1 MVGDSLYRS
10 SSFRLSDGRRG
21 LDDSCI
27 RRLRSVLLS
36 RLDFWDNPGLGVSR
50 DFFCDAVDSVVRLS
64 GLSNFLFC
72 PSFQFAGENTGY
84 MSRIRI
90 LPEAVANRIAA
101 GEVVERPASVVKEL
115 LENALD
121 AGAKTIRVEVEAG
134 GKRMIRIID
143 DGHGMS
149 HDDALLAFE
158 RHATSKLRSADDLL
172 SIPTLGFRGEALPT
186 IAAVSR
192 LLLETRAEE
201 DAEGTRVEFAGGK
214 LVNVKPAGL
223 PAGTTVSVAD
233 LFYSVPARR
242 KFLKSDT
249 TELGHIASLV
259 THYALANPGRQFVL
273 TTPTQQIVDCS
284 PVERLA
290 ERVYQLFGKQSFDEL
305 IEIPVVSAAFRA
317 AITEPELEPAE
328 EKARLTVY
336 GFTSRPEIQ
345 RPNRNGIYIF
355 VNRRLVRD
363 RLILHAIH
371 EAYRNILPSNVFPA
385 TLLFLEMPYDEVD
398 VNVHPA
404 KIEVRFRRSQFVHDF
419 TRDAIRQALM
429 SARPIA
435 SFAAAAAAS
444 GALQN
449 ANTSAASLSNAP
461 SMDPTAPSIVP
472 RAIIP
477 AMEEIG
483 LGSGV
488 GSDGG
493 FDLTSAPLQPIE
505 QRFVFPAGPESLVE
519 SSAAFGAPS
528 LASEPPA
535 PNWAAN
541 FAAGNGSAPATLP
554 HPDQIADLKPLG
566 QVSSSFI
573 VAVNGEGLWLVDQ
586 HVAHER
592 VLFEQH
598 LEARRAGKVES
609 QRMLMPMIL
618 ELSPRQ
624 LVIYEKIAEELSAN
638 GFEVELMGPRSV
650 AIQAAPAGI
659 TGSDAEKLLTEIL
672 DGIER
677 ENAAIS
683 IETLQAKIAA
693 STACHA
699 AIKVNMPLDQ
709 TKMEWLL
716 AALAK
721 TDCPMSCPHGRPV
734 VLRYSIKEIE
744 KAFHRI

>member
-1 MVGDSLYRS
+1 
-10 SSFRLSDGRRG
+10 
-21 LDDSCI
+21 
-27 RRLRSVLLS
+27 
-36 RLDFWDNPGLGVSR
+36 
-50 DFFCDAVDSVVRLS
+50 
-64 GLSNFLFC
+64 
-72 PSFQFAGENTGY
+72 

-90 LPEAVANRIAA
+90 LPEAVANKIAA

-121 AGAKTIRVEVEAG
+121 AGANTIRIEVEQG
-134 GKRMIRIID
+134 GKRMIRVID
-143 DGHGMS
+143 DGHGMT

-172 SIPTLGFRGEALPT
+172 SISTLGFRGEALPT

-192 LLLETRAEE
+192 LLLETRDGAE
-201 DAEGTRVEFAGGK
+201 AEGTRVEFAGGK
-214 LVNVKPAGL
+214 LINVKPAGL
-223 PAGTTVSVAD
+223 PAGTTISVAD
-233 LFYSVPARR
+233 IFYCVPARR

-259 THYALANPGRQFVL
+259 THYALANPGKQFIL
-273 TTPTQQIVDCS
+273 STPTQEIINC
-284 PVERLA
+284 PPAEKLA
-290 ERVYQLFGKQSFDEL
+290 DRVYQLFGRQSLEEL
-305 IEIPVVSAAFRA
+305 VEILGVSAPFRA
-317 AITEPELEPAE
+317 SITEPALDPEE
-328 EKARLTVY
+328 EKSSLTVS
-336 GFTSRPEIQ
+336 GFTSRPDIQ
-345 RPNRNGIYIF
+345 RANRNGIYIF

-371 EAYRNILPSNVFPA
+371 EAYRNILPPAVFPA

-404 KIEVRFRRSQFVHDF
+404 KIEVRFRRSNLVHDF

-429 SARPIA
+429 GARPIA
-435 SFAAAAAAS
+435 SFAAAAA
-444 GALQN
+444 GAIPSPAGGGN
-449 ANTSAASLSNAP
+449 GTFSTGITPAP
-461 SMDPTAPSIVP
+461 IEAGVP

-477 AMEEIG
+477 PMEEIG

-493 FDLTSAPLQPIE
+493 FDLTVAPLRPVE
-505 QRFVFPAGPESLVE
+505 QRIPFESG
-519 SSAAFGAPS
+519 AAFGATM
-528 LASEPPA
+528 A
-535 PNWAAN
+535 PVPISAAGNWAAN
-541 FAAGNGSAPATLP
+541 LAAPNADAPASLP
-554 HPDQIADLKPLG
+554 RPEQIADLKPLG
-566 QVSSSFI
+566 QVSASFI
-573 VAVNGEGLWLVDQ
+573 IAVNGEGLWIVDQ

-598 LEARRAGKVES
+598 LEARRAGKIEA
-609 QRMLMPMIL
+609 QRMLMPLVI

-624 LVIYEKIAEELSAN
+624 IVTFERIAEELAAN
-638 GFEVELMGPRSV
+638 GFEVEPMGPKSV
-650 AIQAAPAGI
+650 AIQAVPAGV
-659 TGSDAEKLLTEIL
+659 GAPDAEKLLTEIL

-699 AIKVNMPLDQ
+699 AIKVNMPLEHS
-709 TKMEWLL
+709 KMEWLL
-716 AALAK
+716 DALAK

-734 VLRYSIKEIE
+734 VLRYSLKEIE

>member
-1 MVGDSLYRS
+1 
-10 SSFRLSDGRRG
+10 
-21 LDDSCI
+21 
-27 RRLRSVLLS
+27 
-36 RLDFWDNPGLGVSR
+36 
-50 DFFCDAVDSVVRLS
+50 
-64 GLSNFLFC
+64 
-72 PSFQFAGENTGY
+72 

-134 GKRMIRIID
+134 GKRMIRVID
-143 DGHGMS
+143 DGHGMA

-158 RHATSKLRSADDLL
+158 RHATSKLRSADDLM

-201 DAEGTRVEFAGGK
+201 GHEGTRVEFAGGK
-214 LVNVKPAGL
+214 LVNVKSAGL
-223 PAGTTVSVAD
+223 PVGTTISVAD

-242 KFLKSDT
+242 KFLKSET

-259 THYALANPGRQFVL
+259 THYALANPGRQFIL

-336 GFTSRPEIQ
+336 GFTSRPEVQ

-419 TRDAIRQALM
+419 TRDSIRQALM

-444 GALQN
+444 GAAPQN
-449 ANTSAASLSNAP
+449 ANATGAALSAA
-461 SMDPTAPSIVP
+461 APSIVP

-493 FDLTSAPLQPIE
+493 FDLTAAPLQPIE
-505 QRFVFPAGPESLVE
+505 QRFAFEAG
-519 SSAAFGAPS
+519 AAFGAPNLS
-528 LASEPPA
+528 AQTPE

-541 FAAGNGSAPATLP
+541 FAGGNGSAPATLP

-609 QRMLMPMIL
+609 QRMLMPLIL

-624 LVIYEKIAEELSAN
+624 LVIYEKIAEELGAN

-659 TGSDAEKLLTEIL
+659 TGGDAEKLLTEIL

-734 VLRYSIKEIE
+734 VLRYSVKEIE
-744 KAFHRI
+744 RAFHRI